1 MIRHEL
7 IGSEIR
13 IISSLNP
20 SLKNLKGKVID
31 ETKNMMI
38 IETDKGIKKIIK
50 NQIKME
56 LKINGKTMELDGK
69 DLVRRPVES
78 IRK

>member
-20 SLKNLKGKVID
+20 SLKNLNGKVID
-31 ETKNMMI
+31 ETKNMIM

-50 NQIKME
+50 NQVKMK
-56 LKINGKTMELDGK
+56 LKINGKIMEIDGK
-69 DLVRRPVES
+69 DLVRRPVE
-78 IRK
+78 IIKK